1 MNSVEKTL
9 VVLGALAGHDQP
21 RRLADIARRTG
32 INKTTV
38 HRILQIFIAQG
49 YAVSH
54 GDGTYA
60 SGPAILAL
68 AGAALTDR
76 DMTTLVRPILEN
88 LQRNTTHTVHF
99 AIRSGS
105 SAVYLAKVESQQ
117 PYRMA
122 SRVGTQIALHCTAIG
137 KAILAHLPEEEVRAV
152 LAATAPLISNTP
164 ATIVDPA
171 LLMAELESVRQRGY
185 AVDDEENEPNVR
197 CVAAVA
203 HDAAGTVVGAVSV
216 AGLTIS
222 LNKDDV
228 PLLGPLVVAAAARVS
243 AALGRNA

>member
-9 VVLGALAGHDQP
+9 VVLRALAGHDRP
-21 RRLADIARRTG
+21 RSLADIAQRTG

-49 YAVSH
+49 YAVTR

-60 SGPAILAL
+60 SGPAMLTL

-76 DMTTLVRPILEN
+76 DVTALVRPILEN
-88 LQRNTTHTVHF
+88 LQRHSTHTVHF
-99 AIRSGS
+99 AVRSGS
-105 SAVYLAKVESQQ
+105 AAVYLAKIESQQ

-152 LAATAPLISNTP
+152 VAATSPLMRNT
-164 ATIVDPA
+164 ANTIVDRN
-171 LLMAELESVRQRGY
+171 LLMAELEAVRRRGY
-185 AVDDEENEPNVR
+185 AIDDEENEANVR
-197 CVAAVA
+197 CVGAVVQ
-203 HDAAGTVVGAVSV
+203 DGAGTAVGAVSV
-216 AGLTIS
+216 AGLTLS
-222 LNKDDV
+222 LGADDV

-243 AALGRNA
+243 AALGRTA